1 MSLPNQ
7 PMYIEYVHSSN
18 YYPTNYAVVPWIP
31 PSANQ
36 VVSSSHGLFPWI
48 GNWFGL
54 KFLLQPLIWLIKKI
68 ARGVGEAYLTIA
80 DNDPVILFFQNMH
93 CICKNFRERYIAQQ
107 ELYERLELIINY
119 GRNFV
124 FTDLSLVD
132 KYYDEVREKLPDKK
146 LRHWQNVSCVL
157 KSSALYE
164 LETSM
169 QRVKQYLE
177 DLTINLNLTGQ
188 QKLHLITS
196 LEIIMKHLRFMQ
208 LFFNFKKIK
217 ELQKNILNVN
227 FFSKK
232 TDNKDEKDAKIQD
245 LKEMFDYI
253 IMLQTKKKEIDK
265 KTQELGSVSTAF
277 V

>member
-1 MSLPNQ
+1 MSLHNQ

-18 YYPTNYAVVPWIP
+18 YPPTNYAVVPWIP
-31 PSANQ
+31 RSTNQ

-54 KFLLQPLIWLIKKI
+54 KFLLQPLIWLVKKI
-68 ARGVGEAYLTIA
+68 ARGVGEAYTTIA

-124 FTDLSLVD
+124 LTDLGLVD
-132 KYYDEVREKLPDKK
+132 KYYEEVRKKLPDKT

-157 KSSALYE
+157 KSSALSG

-169 QRVKQYLE
+169 QRVKQYLS
-177 DLTINLNLTGQ
+177 DLKINLELTGE
-188 QKLHLITS
+188 QKSHLITS
-196 LEIIMKHLRFMQ
+196 LEIIMKHLKFMQ
-208 LFFNFKKIK
+208 LFLNFKKIQ
-217 ELQKNILNVN
+217 ELQKNILDVN

-232 TDNKDEKDAKIQD
+232 TENKDEKDAQIQD

-265 KTQELGSVSTAF
+265 ETQELGSVSTGF